1 MQHML
6 KKQRQLSNWFVLCC
20 ILILPA
26 CYKKLSNNVSH
37 HYYDEQPVLKS
48 EAHLTD
54 IPLPVQVAP
63 HTLSGSTADSTGLT
77 FISTF
82 ELGDLVKFYQFEMER
97 LGWKELHLFSVESE
111 VLLVFEKPQKFCT
124 VSIRPDNRV
133 VIFFGTRS

>member
-1 MQHML
+1 ML
-6 KKQRQLSNWFVLCC
+6 RIITMTSR
-20 ILILPA
+20 
-26 CYKKLSNNVSH
+26 
-37 HYYDEQPVLKS
+37 PVLKN

>member
-1 MQHML
+1 ML
-6 KKQRQLSNWFVLCC
+6 S
-20 ILILPA
+20 A
-26 CYKKLSNNVSH
+26 CSKKLSNQAVH
-37 HYYDEQPVLKS
+37 HYYDEQLPLKN

-63 HTLSGSTADSTGLT
+63 HILSGSTADSTGIT
-77 FISTF
+77 FISNF
-82 ELGDLVKFYQFEMER
+82 ELKDLVRFYQFEMER

>member
-1 MQHML
+1 M
-6 KKQRQLSNWFVLCC
+6 
-20 ILILPA
+20 LPA
-26 CYKKLSNNVSH
+26 CYKKLNMHNAQ
-37 HYYDEQPVLKS
+37 YYDEQAVLKN

-54 IPLPVQVAP
+54 IPLPVQVTP
-63 HTLSGSTADSTGLT
+63 HTLSGSTANSTGLT
-77 FISTF
+77 FVSTF

-133 VIFFGTRS
+133 VIFFGTRT